1 MARLLWLL
9 RNSFGVARARPVD
22 QATAACHRLEAMEA
36 RAYSLQKAATPRRR
50 PGLGGT
56 NRRQPTWPLAAQQQ
70 PRARRRPTKCL
81 PRLARRRN
89 RVAQTGCLIHRTAV
103 YETRT
108 YGGVGGAEPR
118 GSPLSRSGPGMTPI
132 GVPRQNVIPAA
143 PGFTKL
149 YLRDTGGKTPPA
161 SFPSAGTTA

>member
-70 PRARRRPTKCL
+70 PCAHHRSAQRL
-81 PRLARRRN
+81 LRLARPRDLG
-89 RVAQTGCLIHRTAV
+89 AQTCRLIRRTAV
-103 YETRT
+103 YGPVRT
-108 YGGVGGAEPR
+108 VVWEGRNRE
-118 GSPLSRSGPGMTPI
+118 
-132 GVPRQNVIPAA
+132 VPPYPDRRIT
-143 PGFTKL
+143 F
-149 YLRDTGGKTPPA
+149 
-161 SFPSAGTTA
+161 